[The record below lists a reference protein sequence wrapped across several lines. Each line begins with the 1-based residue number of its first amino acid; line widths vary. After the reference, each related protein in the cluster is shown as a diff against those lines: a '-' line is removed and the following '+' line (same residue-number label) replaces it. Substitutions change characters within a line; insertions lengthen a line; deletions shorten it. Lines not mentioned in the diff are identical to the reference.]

1 MSKIKNATSAKKIA
15 SAIKKAKEAFPDK
28 CVNGNK
34 IEVAMMN
41 HVQFVDVAELME
53 EGVARQIEKIAGLPN
68 GGKGVISYLTLD
80 EQGLLTVAPIQ
91 VDVVDS

>member
-15 SAIKKAKEAFPDK
+15 SAIKEAFPDK

-41 HVQFVDVAELME
+41 HVQFVDVAELKAWLGRSKRLPYYLME
-53 EGVARQIEKIAGLPN
+53 VRE
-68 GGKGVISYLTLD
+68 
-80 EQGLLTVAPIQ
+80 
-91 VDVVDS
+91 